1 VQAQVQRSTS
11 EMFYRGI
18 RDGGMCGIMGS
29 IVELAGRRHSSV
41 DGGTKAG
48 TVLPGLW

>member
-18 RDGGMCGIMGS
+18 REGGGMCGIMGN
-29 IVELAGRRHSSV
+29 IVELAEGATRV
-41 DGGTKAG
+41 
-48 TVLPGLW
+48 